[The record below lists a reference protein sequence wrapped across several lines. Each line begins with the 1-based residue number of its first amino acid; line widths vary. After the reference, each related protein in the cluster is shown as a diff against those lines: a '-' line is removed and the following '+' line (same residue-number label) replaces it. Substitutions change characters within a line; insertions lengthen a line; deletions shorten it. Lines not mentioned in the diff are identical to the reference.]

1 MPRTQNLRRHS
12 LAGACKCRI
21 HGCVTL
27 RVSVSL
33 KFALGLLTS
42 LTLVSATRSLWPAG
56 SKSYLVKFQFP
67 STNLG
72 DSNSEHLG

>member
-1 MPRTQNLRRHS
+1 MPRAQNLRRHS
-12 LAGACKCRI
+12 LSGACKCSI
-21 HGCVTL
+21 HSCMTL

-42 LTLVSATRSLWPAG
+42 LTLVSATPRLGPAG
-56 SKSYLVKFQFP
+56 SKSYLVKLQFP
-67 STNLG
+67 STDLG